1 MTSFTSLKS
10 LLLAALLMMAGGA
23 MAQDILLSEDFS
35 KCTGVKDPDNP
46 TIKMDGKMD
55 DYTNVPG
62 WTCVNGYAGEGNTK
76 FGTASKAAGSVTTP
90 SVDLSDATATYTL
103 KFRACAWNGDATTL
117 KITVD
122 DQEAVEVEGL
132 TNSAKPYAPNLKEF
146 SVQIKGTSASKITI
160 ASSGAGDAR
169 FFLDDIEVTKLAA
182 GQTQDPHV
190 AAPSVVA
197 FGVVGTGLTATE
209 VVEIKG
215 TDLTDDLTVAVSGNG
230 FTCPVT
236 SIAKDEAANAS
247 FNVVF
252 TPTAVGDYEGKL
264 TISGG
269 GLKEN
274 VEIALSGSSL
284 VVSGEG
290 TKEVPFTV
298 GDVFI
303 LNNSGAKAWVEG
315 YIVGSAD
322 GSLDKAVIGSVEGAV
337 ASNMLIA
344 ASADE
349 TDVANCV
356 PVQLSGDV
364 RSALNLV
371 DNPGNLFKSV
381 KLYAALQAYFSVC
394 GLKSVTEYELEGQEP
409 EPEPEAVSFIK
420 ATKIESG
427 KRYAWVYNGGDAM
440 KLATAM
446 KASQTYGYIYTSEG
460 TEADAVLTGNET
472 NAFTFTATDGGYTIM
487 DNNGRYLYSTEKYPT
502 FNVSADVPESGHVW
516 AVDLAENGEATITC
530 VATGK
535 WVQYDTEY
543 NNFAAYAE
551 ASANGVLPML
561 YVESDGSSVTGVGAD
576 ASNAPVEVYT
586 LGGVKVGS
594 SLNGLQKGIYIIKQG
609 GTVKKVMK

>member
-55 DYTNVPG
+55 DYTNVPW

-76 FGTASKAAGSVTTP
+76 FGTASKAGSVTTP

>member
-76 FGTASKAAGSVTTP
+76 FGTASKAGSVTTP

-371 DNPGNLFKSV
+371 NNPGNLFKSV

>member
-1 MTSFTSLKS
+1 M
-10 LLLAALLMMAGGA
+10 
-23 MAQDILLSEDFS
+23 
-35 KCTGVKDPDNP
+35 
-46 TIKMDGKMD
+46 
-55 DYTNVPG
+55 
-62 WTCVNGYAGEGNTK
+62 
-76 FGTASKAAGSVTTP
+76 
-90 SVDLSDATATYTL
+90 
-103 KFRACAWNGDATTL
+103 
-117 KITVD
+117 
-122 DQEAVEVEGL
+122 

-215 TDLTDDLTVAVSGNG
+215 TDLTDDLTVAVSGDG
-230 FTCPVT
+230 FTCPVA

-252 TPTAVGDYEGKL
+252 APTAVGDYEGKL

-337 ASNMLIA
+337 TSNMLIA

-381 KLYAALQAYFSVC
+381 KLYGALEAYFSVC

-409 EPEPEAVSFIK
+409 EPEPEAVSFVK

-440 KLATAM
+440 KLATAIE
-446 KASQTYGYIYTSEG
+446 ASQTYGYIYTSEG

-487 DNNGRYLYSTEKYPT
+487 DNNGRYLYSTEKYAT

-535 WVQYDTEY
+535 WIQYDTEY

-561 YVESDGSSVTGVGAD
+561 YVESDGSSVTSVGAD
-576 ASNAPVEVYT
+576 VSNAPVEVYT

>member
-1 MTSFTSLKS
+1 MTNFTSLKS

-76 FGTASKAAGSVTTP
+76 FGTASKAGSVTTP

-322 GSLDKAVIGSVEGAV
+322 GSLDKVVIGSVEGAV

>member
-76 FGTASKAAGSVTTP
+76 FGTASKAGSVTTP

-117 KITVD
+117 KIPVD

>member
-76 FGTASKAAGSVTTP
+76 FGTASKAGSVTTP

-132 TNSAKPYAPNLKEF
+132 TNSAIPYAPNLKEF

>member
-1 MTSFTSLKS
+1 
-10 LLLAALLMMAGGA
+10 
-23 MAQDILLSEDFS
+23 
-35 KCTGVKDPDNP
+35 
-46 TIKMDGKMD
+46 MD

-76 FGTASKAAGSVTTP
+76 FGTASKAGSVTTP

-609 GTVKKVMK
+609 GTVKK

>member
-1 MTSFTSLKS
+1 MTNFTSLKS

-76 FGTASKAAGSVTTP
+76 FGTASKAGSVTTP
-90 SVDLSDATATYTL
+90 SVDLSDATATYTF

>member
-1 MTSFTSLKS
+1 MTNFTSLKS

-76 FGTASKAAGSVTTP
+76 FGTASKAGSVTTP

-487 DNNGRYLYSTEKYPT
+487 DNNGRYLYSTEKYAT

>member
-76 FGTASKAAGSVTTP
+76 FGTASKAGSVTTP

-132 TNSAKPYAPNLKEF
+132 TNSAEPYAPNLKEF

>member
-55 DYTNVPG
+55 DYTNVSG

-76 FGTASKAAGSVTTP
+76 FGTASKAGSVTTP

>member
-1 MTSFTSLKS
+1 MTNFTSLKS

-76 FGTASKAAGSVTTP
+76 FGTASKAGSVTTP

-427 KRYAWVYNGGDAM
+427 KRYAWVYNGGGAM

>member
-35 KCTGVKDPDNP
+35 KCTGVKDPANP

-76 FGTASKAAGSVTTP
+76 FGTASKAGSVTTP

>member
-1 MTSFTSLKS
+1 
-10 LLLAALLMMAGGA
+10 

-76 FGTASKAAGSVTTP
+76 FGTASKAGSVTTP

-586 LGGVKVGS
+586 FGGVKVGS

>member
-1 MTSFTSLKS
+1 M
-10 LLLAALLMMAGGA
+10 AALLMMAGGA

-76 FGTASKAAGSVTTP
+76 FGTASKAGSVTTP

>member
-76 FGTASKAAGSVTTP
+76 FGTASKAGSVTTP

-197 FGVVGTGLTATE
+197 FGVVGTGLAATE

>member
-1 MTSFTSLKS
+1 MTNFTSLKS

-76 FGTASKAAGSVTTP
+76 FGTASKAGSVTTP

-103 KFRACAWNGDATTL
+103 KFRACAWNGGATTL

>member
-76 FGTASKAAGSVTTP
+76 FGTASKAGSVTTP

-215 TDLTDDLTVAVSGNG
+215 TDLTDDLTVAVSGDG
-230 FTCPVT
+230 FTCPVA

-252 TPTAVGDYEGKL
+252 APMAVGDYEGKL

-337 ASNMLIA
+337 TSNMLIA

-371 DNPGNLFKSV
+371 DNPGNLFKYV
-381 KLYAALQAYFSVC
+381 KLYGALEAYFSVC

-409 EPEPEAVSFIK
+409 EPEPEAVSFVK

-440 KLATAM
+440 KLATAIE
-446 KASQTYGYIYTSEG
+446 ASQTYGYIYTSEG

-487 DNNGRYLYSTEKYPT
+487 DNNGRYLYSTEKYAT

-535 WVQYDTEY
+535 WIQYDTEY

-561 YVESDGSSVTGVGAD
+561 YVESDGSSVTSVGAD
-576 ASNAPVEVYT
+576 VSNAPVEVYT

>member
-76 FGTASKAAGSVTTP
+76 FGTASKAGSVTTP

-472 NAFTFTATDGGYTIM
+472 NAFTFTATDGGYAIM

>member
-76 FGTASKAAGSVTTP
+76 FGTASKAGSVTTP

-209 VVEIKG
+209 LVEIKG

>member
-76 FGTASKAAGSVTTP
+76 FGTASKAGSVTTP

>member
-1 MTSFTSLKS
+1 MTNFTSLKS

-76 FGTASKAAGSVTTP
+76 FGTASKAGSVTTP

>member
-46 TIKMDGKMD
+46 TFKMDGKMD

-76 FGTASKAAGSVTTP
+76 FGTASKAGSVTTP

>member
-1 MTSFTSLKS
+1 MTNFTSLKS

-76 FGTASKAAGSVTTP
+76 FGTASKAGSVTTP

-132 TNSAKPYAPNLKEF
+132 TNSANPYAPNLKEF

>member
-76 FGTASKAAGSVTTP
+76 FGTASKAGSVTTP

-215 TDLTDDLTVAVSGNG
+215 TDLTDDLTVAVFGNG

>member
-35 KCTGVKDPDNP
+35 KCTGVKDPDSP

-76 FGTASKAAGSVTTP
+76 FGTASKAGSVTTP

>member
-76 FGTASKAAGSVTTP
+76 FGTASKAGSVTTP

-440 KLATAM
+440 ELAKAM

>member
-1 MTSFTSLKS
+1 MTRFTSLKS

-76 FGTASKAAGSVTTP
+76 FGTASKAGSVTTP

>member
-1 MTSFTSLKS
+1 MTNFTSLKS

-76 FGTASKAAGSVTTP
+76 FGTASKAGSVTTP

-460 TEADAVLTGNET
+460 TEADAGLTGNET
-472 NAFTFTATDGGYTIM
+472 KAFTFTATDGGYTIM

>member
-76 FGTASKAAGSVTTP
+76 FGTASKAGSVTTP

-609 GTVKKVMK
+609 GTVKKVRA

>member
-76 FGTASKAAGSVTTP
+76 FGTASEAGSVTTP

>member
-76 FGTASKAAGSVTTP
+76 FGTASKAGSVTTP

-349 TDVANCV
+349 TDNANCV

-535 WVQYDTEY
+535 WGQYDTEY

-576 ASNAPVEVYT
+576 ASNAPGEVYT

>member
-1 MTSFTSLKS
+1 
-10 LLLAALLMMAGGA
+10 

-76 FGTASKAAGSVTTP
+76 FGTASKAGSVTTP

-460 TEADAVLTGNET
+460 TEADAVLT
-472 NAFTFTATDGGYTIM
+472 AFTFTATDGGYTIM

>member
-76 FGTASKAAGSVTTP
+76 FGTASKAGSVTTP

-594 SLNGLQKGIYIIKQG
+594 SLNGLQKGIY
-609 GTVKKVMK
+609 TRWRN

>member
-76 FGTASKAAGSVTTP
+76 FGTASKAGSVTTP

-215 TDLTDDLTVAVSGNG
+215 TDLTDDLTVAVSGDG
-230 FTCPVT
+230 FTCPVA

-252 TPTAVGDYEGKL
+252 APTAVGDYEGKL

-381 KLYAALQAYFSVC
+381 KLYAALQAYFSVS

-409 EPEPEAVSFIK
+409 EPEPEAVSFVK

-440 KLATAM
+440 KLATAIE
-446 KASQTYGYIYTSEG
+446 ASQTYGYIYTSEG

-472 NAFTFTATDGGYTIM
+472 NAFMFTATDGGYTIM

>member
-1 MTSFTSLKS
+1 MTNFTSLKS

-76 FGTASKAAGSVTTP
+76 FGTASKAGSVTTP

-487 DNNGRYLYSTEKYPT
+487 DNNVRYLYSTEKYPT